1 MNISVV
7 IITYNEEKNI
17 LAALESVSWADE
29 IVVIDSNSADR
40 TTQIAADNGAKVIV
54 RDWPGFSEQKQF
66 GVDAAAHNW
75 IFSLDADERV
85 SPELRNEIE
94 ALKTS
99 ASIADGYRIPRLSF
113 YMGREIRHSGW
124 YPDRQLR
131 LFDRRKGRWN
141 GRRIHESVE
150 MTPDSQIS
158 DLNSD
163 IHHFSVENAVQHHK
177 MIGERYAPLAAR
189 HMFENGVTTSRI
201 RVAAAAPIAFFR
213 SYVFKLGFLDGF
225 PGFCIARFAAY
236 HAYLKHLLL
245 LEMQEPQPKELAHAV
260 TTNEVPETSNQAD
273 LYRAK

>member
-1 MNISVV
+1 VNISAV

-17 LAALESVSWADE
+17 LAALESVSWANE
-29 IVVIDSNSADR
+29 IVIIDSNSTDR
-40 TTQIAADNGAKVIV
+40 TVQIATDQGAKVIV
-54 RDWPGFSEQKQF
+54 RDWPGFSDQKQF

-85 SPELRNEIE
+85 SPRLKEEIDTLR
-94 ALKTS
+94 TS
-99 ASIADGYRIPRLSF
+99 NPKAVGYRIPRLSS
-113 YMGREIRHSGW
+113 YMGRWIHHSGW

-141 GRRIHESVE
+141 GRQIHESVE
-150 MTPDSQIS
+150 MNTDSKVGELS
-158 DLNSD
+158 FD
-163 IHHFSVENAVQHHK
+163 IHHFGVENAAEHHK
-177 MIGERYAPLAAR
+177 MIGERYAPLGAR
-189 HMFENGVTTSRI
+189 HMFDNGKTTSPL
-201 RVAAAAPIAFFR
+201 RVAAAGPLAFLR
-213 SYVFKLGFLDGF
+213 SYVVRLGFLDGF

-245 LEMQEPQPKELAHAV
+245 FEMQQSGMREAAHAV

>member
-1 MNISVV
+1 MYISAV

-17 LAALESVSWADE
+17 LATLESVSWADE
-29 IVVIDSNSADR
+29 IIVVDSNSTDR
-40 TTQIAADNGAKVIV
+40 TTEIAAGNGATVIV
-54 RDWPGFSEQKQF
+54 RDWPGFSQQKQF
-66 GVDAAAHNW
+66 GVDTAGHDW

-85 SPELRNEIE
+85 SAELRKEIE

-99 ASIADGYRIPRLSF
+99 ASKADGYRIPRLSF
-113 YMGREIRHSGW
+113 YMGKEIRHSGW

-141 GRRIHESVE
+141 GREIHESVE
-150 MTPDSQIS
+150 MAPDAKVAR
-158 DLNSD
+158 LNSD
-163 IHHFSVENAVQHHK
+163 ILHFSVENAAEHHK
-177 MIGERYAPLAAR
+177 MIGERYAPLGAR
-189 HMFENGVTTSRI
+189 HMFENGVTTSRL
-201 RVAAAAPIAFFR
+201 RVVTAGPIAFLR

-245 LEMQEPQPKELAHAV
+245 FEMRQPRTAEPAHAV
-260 TTNEVPETSNQAD
+260 TTKEGPDTSNQPD